1 MIGKIDPH
9 SRAGGQGTAPKDK
22 QAAVGD
28 ANHSQG
34 EPVAEDTSLTTSE
47 VVSKGPSDGAVQAS
61 VEPDVAEKSIN
72 DGAPAAD
79 QQRSSK
85 PETVP

>member
-1 MIGKIDPH
+1 M
-9 SRAGGQGTAPKDK
+9 
-22 QAAVGD
+22 
-28 ANHSQG
+28 
-34 EPVAEDTSLTTSE
+34 AEDTSLTTSE

-61 VEPDVAEKSIN
+61 VEPDVAEKSMN

-79 QQRSSK
+79 QQPSSK